1 MVLKKKKEEKTKKKV
16 DKKIKKK
23 VVKKQVIKKDVKK
36 NKQEI
41 DKLKKQLK
49 ALSVK
54 YLAERKKRTTP
65 KQYQKVKKDI
75 ESKVN
80 QASSQTDLIKLI
92 SLLGGKGS
100 QPATTSTQGET
111 TTGTIQDRLNR
122 QTAQVKDKA
131 ERVADIYKDWVK
143 TAEKFQNIK
152 DKYNNG
158 TLTSNDLKELWKDIE
173 KVGKNVREELPS
185 WEQINTLYAGGVAT
199 VEGAKKI
206 ANYMKRFMNQYRPAN
221 QSPVNLSPDT
231 TAEER
236 SQTAPTPP
244 PPPATT
250 PTPPPPPAEGI
261 RGNPIPQPPPN
272 PIPLVVEGSLA
283 PALYLNSIA
292 GTIGAGGLLTMLG
305 VAGNLGNRLINNR
318 RGENDRLIRNREE
331 AQGIAQG
338 IAQVAQAGIAE
349 GARRGGIAQVAQAGI
364 AQGARA
370 VAEGVA
376 NVARDLQLD
385 REALDSTQDIA
396 ERVEQNERD
405 ITDAGARARR
415 WLERTEQYEPQR
427 ASQFRAREAQREVRQ
442 QVAEADLQRRRE
454 NLRGSGVRV
463 EDIEGMQ
470 ERMLREAEEAGIR
483 GAGDLVRNFA
493 RNLEG
498 QFDVGVRVGRELEEG
513 GRDAGLAELMRGDMP
528 EFDAEGNTIV

>member
-1 MVLKKKKEEKTKKKV
+1 MVVKKKKEEKTKKKV

-65 KQYQKVKKDI
+65 KQYEKVKKDI

-80 QASSQTDLIKLI
+80 QASSQNDLIKLI
-92 SLLGGKGS
+92 SLLGGNK
-100 QPATTSTQGET
+100 TTSTQGGT

-122 QTAQVKDKA
+122 QTAQSKDKA

-158 TLTSNDLKELWKDIE
+158 TLTVDDLKELYKDVE
-173 KVGKNVREELPS
+173 KVGKNSRDELPS
-185 WEQINTLYAGGVAT
+185 WEQMKALYEGGRQT

-206 ANYMKRFMNQYRPAN
+206 ANYIKRFMNQYRPAN

-261 RGNPIPQPPPN
+261 RGNPVPQPPPN

-283 PALYLNSIA
+283 PIQYLNSIT
-292 GTIGAGGLLTMLG
+292 GTIGTGGLLSLLG
-305 VAGNLGNRLINNR
+305 VGGMLGNRLINNR
-318 RGENDRLIRNREE
+318 RGENDRLIRNRQEVGVQ
-331 AQGIAQG
+331 AGGGIAQ
-338 IAQVAQAGIAE
+338 AGMAE
-349 GARRGGIAQVAQAGI
+349 GARR
-364 AQGARA
+364 

-385 REALDSTQDIA
+385 RGALDSTQDIA

-415 WLERTEQYEPQR
+415 WLERTEQYEPPR
-427 ASQFRAREAQREVRQ
+427 ESQFRAREAQREVRQ

-454 NLRGSGVRV
+454 NLRGSGVSV
-463 EDIEGMQ
+463 EDIEGME
-470 ERMLREAEEAGIR
+470 ERMLRQADEAGIR
-483 GAGDLVRNFA
+483 GAGDLVRNFG

-498 QFDVGVRVGRELEEG
+498 QFDVGGRVGRALEEG
-513 GRDAGLAELMRGDMP
+513 GREEGLAELRRDDMP

>member
-36 NKQEI
+36 NTQEI

-100 QPATTSTQGET
+100 QPATTSTQGGT

-143 TAEKFQNIK
+143 TAGKFENIK
-152 DKYNNG
+152 DKFNNG
-158 TLTSNDLKELWKDIE
+158 TLTVDDLKELYKDVE
-173 KVGKNVREELPS
+173 KVAKNSREELPS
-185 WEQINTLYAGGVAT
+185 WAQIKALYEGGRATL
-199 VEGAKKI
+199 EGAKKI

-283 PALYLNSIA
+283 PIQYLNSIS
-292 GTIGAGGLLTMLG
+292 GTIGAGGLLSLLG
-305 VAGNLGNRLINNR
+305 VGGMLGNRLINNR
-318 RGENDRLIRNREE
+318 QGENDRLIRNRQEV
-331 AQGIAQG
+331 G
-338 IAQVAQAGIAE
+338 VQAG
-349 GARRGGIAQVAQAGI
+349 GGIAQAGM
-364 AQGARA
+364 AEGARA

-442 QVAEADLQRRRE
+442 QVAEDDRLRRRRE
-454 NLRGSGVRV
+454 NLRGTGVSV

-470 ERMLREAEEAGIR
+470 ERMLREAEEEGIR
-483 GAGDLVRNFA
+483 GAEGLVRNFA

-498 QFDVGVRVGRELEEG
+498 QFDVGVRVGRALEEG
-513 GRDAGLAELMRGDMP
+513 GRDAGLAELRRDDMP